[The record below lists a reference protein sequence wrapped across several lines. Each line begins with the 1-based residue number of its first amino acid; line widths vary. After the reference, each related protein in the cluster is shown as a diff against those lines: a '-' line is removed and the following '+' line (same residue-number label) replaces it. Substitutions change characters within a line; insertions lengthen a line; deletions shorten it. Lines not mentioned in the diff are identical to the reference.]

1 MIYTHYCI
9 DKGMRISPTSNRII
23 NNQAKDVI
31 TFIFLI
37 CLTRRTT
44 DLICQK
50 SILLHWHRHLQITE
64 IYTPNQTAET
74 KFCCPSQ
81 NAKPC
86 SHHSSQVISIIS
98 TVSVWSNL
106 NCQYLMSNAICQHK
120 KRTGELESGSQVPSS
135 QFYIPTHYTT
145 ILAGQNSVLLQF
157 MY

>member
-1 MIYTHYCI
+1 MIYTHNCI

-23 NNQAKDVI
+23 NNQAFYHFHLFNLPNQMDP
-31 TFIFLI
+31 
-37 CLTRRTT
+37 T
-44 DLICQK
+44 DLISLR
-50 SILLHWHRHLQITE
+50 SILLHWHWHLQITE

>member
-1 MIYTHYCI
+1 MIYTHHCI
-9 DKGMRISPTSNRII
+9 DKGMRISPTSHRII
-23 NNQAKDVI
+23 NKQAFYHFHLFNLPNQMDP
-31 TFIFLI
+31 
-37 CLTRRTT
+37 T
-44 DLICQK
+44 DLISLR
-50 SILLHWHRHLQITE
+50 SILLHWHWHLQIIE

-120 KRTGELESGSQVPSS
+120 KRTGELESGSQVLRS

-145 ILAGQNSVLLQF
+145 ILAGKNSVLLQF

>member
-1 MIYTHYCI
+1 MIYTHNCI
-9 DKGMRISPTSNRII
+9 DKGMRISPTSHRII
-23 NNQAKDVI
+23 NNQAFYHFHLFNLPNQTDP
-31 TFIFLI
+31 
-37 CLTRRTT
+37 T
-44 DLICQK
+44 DLISLR
-50 SILLHWHRHLQITE
+50 SILLHWHWHLQITE

-120 KRTGELESGSQVPSS
+120 KRTGELESGSQVFRS
-135 QFYIPTHYTT
+135 QFYIQIHYTT
-145 ILAGQNSVLLQF
+145 ILAGQNSVLSQF